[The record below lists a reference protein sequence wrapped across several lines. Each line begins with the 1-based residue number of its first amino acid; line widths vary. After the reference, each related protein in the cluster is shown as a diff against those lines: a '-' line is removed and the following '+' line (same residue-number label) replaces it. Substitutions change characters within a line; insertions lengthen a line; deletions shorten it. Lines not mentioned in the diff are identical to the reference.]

1 MLTPA
6 FADGQLAD
14 EILRIAITRRV
25 FRMNS
30 LKNECPIKPLLGRIR
45 CSVTRRGKPIYET
58 IIIREGDALRDQSE
72 TFIRNVYAAEY
83 GALLQTFPSRIFT
96 LLNDRGEIVC
106 AAGFRSQGDGF
117 FSERYLDSPIEQVL
131 GVLSK
136 RRIARSEIFE
146 VTTFASRMPRATV
159 GFIESIGRF
168 GEANGFVWSFF
179 TLTHRLR
186 RLVERLG
193 HPLTHLAD
201 ADYRRIPD
209 HQRWGTYY
217 ASEPKVF
224 AIASPRLAVNLDIC
238 QGTGS
243 LCAETV

>member
-1 MLTPA
+1 M
-6 FADGQLAD
+6 
-14 EILRIAITRRV
+14 
-25 FRMNS
+25 
-30 LKNECPIKPLLGRIR
+30 
-45 CSVTRRGKPIYET
+45 YET
-58 IIIREGDALRDQSE
+58 IVIREDDALRDQSE

-106 AAGFRSQGDGF
+106 AAGLRSQGDGF
-117 FSERYLDSPIEQVL
+117 FSERYLDSPIEQTL
-131 GVLSK
+131 GAVSK
-136 RRIARSEIFE
+136 RTIARSEIFE

-159 GFIESIGRF
+159 GFIEAIRGF
-168 GEANGFVWSFF
+168 GEANGFLWSFF
-179 TLTHRLR
+179 TLTRRLQ

-201 ADYRRIPD
+201 ADYRRISD
-209 HQRWGTYY
+209 HERWGTYY

-224 AIASPRLAVNLDIC
+224 AIASPRLAINLDNS

-243 LCAETV
+243 LYAETV